1 MSGERRKNPADM
13 TVTEQIEAIAEEFC
27 MNYCKWPDQ
36 WDEEEEGCE
45 LSESKHCQNCPIS
58 RL

>member
-1 MSGERRKNPADM
+1 MADM
-13 TVTEQIEAIAEEFC
+13 TVTEQIEAIAEDFC

-36 WDEEEEGCE
+36 WDEEKEGCE
-45 LSESKHCQNCPIS
+45 LSESEHCNNCPIG